1 MSKIAREVGLQAQY
15 QVTRLLKLKHLR
27 TNIGA
32 RMLENLCHCI
42 MDEARAYADP
52 MRLQTLEHE
61 VEVALE
67 QQILTVIQEAE
78 AEAHI
83 AKIDVKNSLFA
94 QRLRRHLDKS
104 WGYQLSA

>member
-1 MSKIAREVGLQAQY
+1 
-15 QVTRLLKLKHLR
+15 
-27 TNIGA
+27 
-32 RMLENLCHCI
+32 
-42 MDEARAYADP
+42 
-52 MRLQTLEHE
+52 MRLQTLEQE